1 MMLYSVRCLE
11 KRIIMAG
18 IGFELKK
25 MFSKKGVFPLLRAYG
40 YAGIVCVGP
49 MLLGMVLLIM
59 ISLMSMYFG
68 ASHHERELLN
78 SMVTYTLLAS
88 MVLTNTFTMVL
99 TRFVADSL
107 YSKEKSHILP
117 AFWGSTSIMLV
128 SGEILYGIFMLFAGI
143 PAIYAVLCLIL
154 FGELVLVW
162 NEMSFL
168 TAVKDYQGI
177 IKVFAGA
184 VIISGLVG
192 ALLLK
197 FTECEIICAMLFAV
211 VSGYGIMSVL
221 YYKVMVQYFP
231 KGDVSSAC
239 FLPWIDR
246 YPELILVGLGMSF
259 GLFGHLAI
267 MWGSRVNEHIQGLFY
282 AAPVYDIPAIAAFLS
297 ILVTTI
303 NFVTSVEVNF
313 YPKYRNFFDALNN
326 GGILKDINQAGQEM
340 KEVLFRELTYTFM
353 KQLFT
358 TIVFIIGGSI
368 ILPMLPL
375 GMTDDMLGIFRV
387 LCVGYAFYAV
397 GSCLM
402 LIQLYFAD
410 NKGALISVLAFMFTS
425 CGGSLI
431 VRELDIKF
439 YGVGFWVGTVVF
451 SIVAFAGLR
460 IYLNKL
466 LYHVLSSQ
474 PVIAEEK
481 RGLFT
486 KLAVKLEKNIRKN
499 IKNSCERNVKRHL
512 EGRNSFERHK
522 DSVQHWTYLHCCGN
536 EFVLDKRY
544 GYREK

>member
-1 MMLYSVRCLE
+1 MTQYSVGCLE

-25 MFSKKGVFPLLRAYG
+25 MFSKKGVFMLLRAYG

-78 SMVTYTLLAS
+78 SMVTYTLLTS

-117 AFWGSTSIMLV
+117 AFWGSTSIMLI

-143 PAIYAVLCLIL
+143 PAIYAILCLIL

-197 FTECEIICAMLFAV
+197 FTECEIICAMLFTV

-221 YYKVMVQYFP
+221 YYKVMAQYFP
-231 KGDVSSAC
+231 KGDVSSSC

-246 YPELILVGLGMSF
+246 YPALILVGLGMSF
-259 GLFGHLAI
+259 GLFGHLVI

-313 YPKYRNFFDALNN
+313 IPN
-326 GGILKDINQAGQEM
+326 
-340 KEVLFRELTYTFM
+340 T
-353 KQLFT
+353 
-358 TIVFIIGGSI
+358 
-368 ILPMLPL
+368 
-375 GMTDDMLGIFRV
+375 GIFSMR
-387 LCVGYAFYAV
+387 
-397 GSCLM
+397 
-402 LIQLYFAD
+402 
-410 NKGALISVLAFMFTS
+410 
-425 CGGSLI
+425 
-431 VRELDIKF
+431 
-439 YGVGFWVGTVVF
+439 
-451 SIVAFAGLR
+451 
-460 IYLNKL
+460 
-466 LYHVLSSQ
+466 
-474 PVIAEEK
+474 
-481 RGLFT
+481 
-486 KLAVKLEKNIRKN
+486 
-499 IKNSCERNVKRHL
+499 
-512 EGRNSFERHK
+512 
-522 DSVQHWTYLHCCGN
+522 
-536 EFVLDKRY
+536 
-544 GYREK
+544 

>member
-25 MFSKKGVFPLLRAYG
+25 MFSKKGVFPLLKAYG

-88 MVLTNTFTMVL
+88 MVLTNTFTMVV

-197 FTECEIICAMLFAV
+197 LTECEIICAMLSAV

-221 YYKVMVQYFP
+221 YYKVMAQYFP
-231 KGDVSSAC
+231 KGDVSSSC

-246 YPELILVGLGMSF
+246 YPALILVGLGMSF
-259 GLFGHLAI
+259 GLFGHLVI

-282 AAPVYDIPAIAAFLS
+282 AAPIYDIPAIAAFLS

-451 SIVAFAGLR
+451 SIAAFAGLR

-486 KLAVKLEKNIRKN
+486 KLAVKLEKKYQKKYKKQLRK
-499 IKNSCERNVKRHL
+499 ERKAAF
-512 EGRNSFERHK
+512 G
-522 DSVQHWTYLHCCGN
+522 
-536 EFVLDKRY
+536 
-544 GYREK
+544 REKQL